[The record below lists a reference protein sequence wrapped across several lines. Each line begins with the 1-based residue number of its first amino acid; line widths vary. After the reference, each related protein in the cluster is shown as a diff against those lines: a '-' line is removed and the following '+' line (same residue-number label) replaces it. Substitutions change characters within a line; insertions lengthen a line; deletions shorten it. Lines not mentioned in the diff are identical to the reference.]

1 MTPRSIDSP
10 LESLLDRFDRL
21 DADGC
26 AELFATHGRLRFVDG
41 RVEQGR
47 PAVRESLRSYFDD
60 LRSTEHVVR
69 EQWNVDHVW
78 IGEVEASYVLADHA
92 LHGPVSKVFIAR
104 MAVDGIK
111 DLRVY
116 AAGEPSFHEATVRHE
131 HERHRGIVIGGRRL
145 PPL

>member
-1 MTPRSIDSP
+1 VTP
-10 LESLLDRFDRL
+10 LESFLDLFDRL

-26 AELFATHGRLRFVDG
+26 AELFARHGRLRFVDG

-47 PAVRESLRSYFDD
+47 PAVRESLRNYFAD
-60 LRSTEHVVR
+60 LRSTEHFVR
-69 EQWNVDHVW
+69 EQWNFDRVC
-78 IGEVEASYVLADHA
+78 IGEVEASYVLADHS
-92 LHGPVSKVFIAR
+92 LHGPVSKVFVIR
-104 MAVDGIK
+104 MAVDGIE

-131 HERHRGIVIGGRRL
+131 HERHRGMVVGGRRV